1 MRRSATLVV
10 DTVFVI
16 NIGYGF
22 AFGIPMG
29 IRSELRGTGVLV
41 PTDTDAVN
49 LAFQKHEREG
59 L

>member
-22 AFGIPMG
+22 ALGNPMG
-29 IRSELRGTGVLV
+29 IKSELRRTGVLL

-49 LAFQKHEREG
+49 LAFQSHEP
-59 L
+59 